1 MGFEV
6 ALIDQLRFYPFTL
19 QLQGLC
25 KLQQGLHK
33 FMQLISDLQ
42 SQTYN
47 AHFPPYRQAGALVE
61 ASLSLP
67 LSVVQETFGILPTAA
82 MDLALQLHDFF
93 PVLLLTYGKQAI
105 LVNTPE
111 VIMTPDCF
119 EKLLTY
125 DSSVQAQQKNSHTVT
140 F

>member
-1 MGFEV
+1 M
-6 ALIDQLRFYPFTL
+6 R
-19 QLQGLC
+19 
-25 KLQQGLHK
+25 
-33 FMQLISDLQ
+33 
-42 SQTYN
+42 
-47 AHFPPYRQAGALVE
+47 
-61 ASLSLP
+61 
-67 LSVVQETFGILPTAA
+67 ETFGRLPNAA
-82 MDLALQLHDFF
+82 MDLALQLLDIF